1 MSIKRSALKGIA
13 AAAFAALAL
22 SACSGGGSPASEP
35 APTATLDE
43 AKDVTISFAWW
54 GNDDRAA
61 KYEESIDLF
70 TAKYPNIKVQTSFS
84 AFPDYWTARSTEAAG
99 SSLPDV
105 FQMDLSYLRQY
116 GSTNQL
122 LNLDGQVGDGKALDV
137 SGLDDTLLGSG
148 QLSGS
153 QYGIPTSTNTLALFY
168 NPNLLEQLGVEPLT
182 GDYTWDDYN
191 AFMTEVS
198 AAGASASPVLYG
210 GADYSLT
217 FWFFVQWLIQQG
229 VEPFTDE
236 GELNFTPEQMTEWLN
251 LAEPT
256 RTPVD
261 ATYPIA
267 RGKQL
272 EPLGGF
278 TVNESASEF
287 SWDNFLAGYSADSGT
302 DNIEMLPIPS
312 GEDGKKHMFFKPS
325 MLLSASA
332 NTKEP
337 AAAATLINFLINDPE
352 VGRIFGTSKGVP
364 AVAAQRE
371 AMDIEAGSIDE
382 RVMAYEESVSEHI
395 TASAPLPV
403 MGFGSIEAEFKRL
416 GEEFAY
422 RQITVDQFVEQWFAE
437 AAMTVNK

>member
-22 SACSGGGSPASEP
+22 SACSSGSPAAEP
-35 APTATLDE
+35 APSATLDE
-43 AKDVTISFAWW
+43 AKDVTITFAWW

-70 TAKYPNIKVQTSFS
+70 EKKYPNIKVQTSFA

-122 LNLDGQVGDGKALDV
+122 LNLDGQVGEGKALDV
-137 SGLDDTLLGSG
+137 SGLDDALLGSG
-148 QLSGS
+148 QLAGS

-191 AFMTEVS
+191 AFLTEVS
-198 AAGASASPVLYG
+198 AAGATADPVLYG
-210 GADYSLT
+210 GTDYTLT

-229 VEPFTDE
+229 IEPFTDE

-251 LAEPT
+251 LAEPV
-256 RTPVD
+256 RTPTD

-302 DNIEMLPIPS
+302 DNIEMLPIPT
-312 GEDGKKHMFFKPS
+312 GADGQKHMFFKPS

-332 NTKEP
+332 NSKEP
-337 AAAATLINFLINDPE
+337 AAAATLINFLINEPE
-352 VGRIFGTSKGVP
+352 VGKIFGTSKGVP
-364 AVAAQRE
+364 AVAAQRD
-371 AMDIEAGSIDE
+371 AMNVEAGSIDE
-382 RVMAYEESVSEHI
+382 RVMAYEDSVAEHI

-422 RQITVDQFVEQWFAE
+422 RQITVEQFVEQWFAE
-437 AAMTVNK
+437 AEMTVNK

>member
-13 AAAFAALAL
+13 AAAFTALAL
-22 SACSGGGSPASEP
+22 SACSGGGSASEP

-70 TAKYPNIKVQTSFS
+70 EAKYPNITVQTSFA

-99 SSLPDV
+99 GSLPDV

-122 LNLDGQVGDGKALDV
+122 LNLDGQVGEGKALDV
-137 SGLDDTLLGSG
+137 SGLDEALLGSG
-148 QLSGS
+148 QLAGS

-168 NPNLLEQLGVEPLT
+168 NPNLLEQLGIEPLT
-182 GDYTWDDYN
+182 ADYTWDEYN
-191 AFMTEVS
+191 AFMTAVS
-198 AAGASASPVLYG
+198 AAGATADPVLYG
-210 GADYSLT
+210 GADYTTT

-229 VEPFTDE
+229 IEPFTDE
-236 GELNFTPEQMTEWLN
+236 GELNFTPEHMTEWLN
-251 LAEPT
+251 MAEPA

-312 GEDGKKHMFFKPS
+312 GDDGKKHMFFKPS

-332 NTKEP
+332 NSEEP

-352 VGRIFGTSKGVP
+352 VGKIFGTSKGVP
-364 AVAAQRE
+364 AVAAQRD

-382 RVMAYEESVSEHI
+382 RVMAYEESVTEHI

-422 RQITVDQFVEQWFAE
+422 RQITVEQFVEQWFAE
-437 AAMTVNK
+437 AEMTVNK